1 MFSFRI
7 LWKISF
13 LILYNIYFPADFFW
27 NNLVWNLGI
36 MAQIPKRLQT
46 VRMVFL
52 IGTSNNSTVIDQL
65 EREMEEY
72 GSANFL
78 FITRKNQLK
87 MCSRA
92 FLENLSEV
100 NFPVLCN
107 VVLVLESVAK
117 VLTLTF
123 YYIAFSVL
131 WLCFYL
137 FVYSK
142 YSLWQFQNGKMGLH
156 RPKIDQNARNNVKI
170 QILQN

>member
-1 MFSFRI
+1 
-7 LWKISF
+7 
-13 LILYNIYFPADFFW
+13 
-27 NNLVWNLGI
+27 

-107 VVLVLESVAK
+107 VVLVLVQWYCL
-117 VLTLTF
+117 VLKCYNF
-123 YYIAFSVL
+123 K
-131 WLCFYL
+131 L
-137 FVYSK
+137 FK
-142 YSLWQFQNGKMGLH
+142 
-156 RPKIDQNARNNVKI
+156 
-170 QILQN
+170 